1 MIMFP
6 IIIALDNG
14 CAHEDREPVFSLKG
28 NVLSATEDSIKRLLD
43 KNRKAINKWL
53 LFGRAQL
60 VATFEQT
67 GEVIATGWY
76 DYNSFSGHGEY
87 QFQMER

>member
-1 MIMFP
+1 MYAVT
-6 IIIALDNG
+6 IALDNG
-14 CAHEDREPVFSLKG
+14 YAHENREPVFTLKW
-28 NVLSATEDSIKRLLD
+28 NVVSATADSIKRLLD

-76 DYNSFSGHGEY
+76 DYNAFSGHGEY

>member
-1 MIMFP
+1 MYP

-14 CAHEDREPVFSLKG
+14 YAHENREPVFTLKG
-28 NVLSATEDSIKRLLD
+28 NVVSATADSIKRLLD

-76 DYNSFSGHGEY
+76 DYNAFSGHGEY

>member
-1 MIMFP
+1 MHAVTIS
-6 IIIALDNG
+6 LDNG
-14 CAHEDREPVFSLKG
+14 YAHENREPVFTLKG
-28 NVLSATEDSIKRLLD
+28 NVVSATADSIKRLLD

-60 VATFEQT
+60 VATFEKT

-76 DYNSFSGHGEY
+76 DYNAFSGHGEY

>member
-1 MIMFP
+1 MKAVTIS
-6 IIIALDNG
+6 LDNG
-14 CAHEDREPVFSLKG
+14 YAHENREPIFTLKG
-28 NVLSATEDSIKRLLD
+28 NVVSATADSIKRLLD

-76 DYNSFSGHGEY
+76 DYNAFSGHGEY